1 MDKLIIKGGS
11 KISGSVNV
19 HGSKN
24 ATLPIIVSSL
34 LSEKTLKLSNV
45 PNVVDVLNLIKL
57 LENYGVK
64 IEHKKNKL
72 KINPSKIKNLS
83 ADYDVVRKMRAS
95 ILILGPL
102 LSRFGEA
109 RISLPGG
116 CAIGTRPIDIHLAG
130 LSKLGANFDI
140 QNGFVVGSVKSKL
153 IGNKIKLPFPSVGA
167 TENILMAAVLAKG
180 ETKISNA
187 AREPEIEDLSN
198 CLIKM
203 GAKIEGHGTK
213 TILVQGVTKLKK
225 AEHEIISD
233 RIVAGTYIIAA
244 LMLNSALEINNF
256 NTIYLKS
263 LIDILKKMGAKLK
276 VNKNSIKV
284 FKGSKLKSSSLSTSP
299 YPGFPTDLQAQLM
312 SLMCISDGKSKIKE
326 TIFENRFM
334 HVPELNRLG
343 ANITVEKDTAT
354 IIGNQTFKG
363 AQVMAS
369 DLRASISL
377 VLAAMNANGQTILN
391 RVYHLDRGYENI
403 EKTLGS
409 LGVKIKRQKN

>member
-1 MDKLIIKGGS
+1 MDKLIIKGS
-11 KISGSVNV
+11 SQISGSVNV

-24 ATLPIIVSSL
+24 AALPIIVSSL
-34 LSEKTLKLSNV
+34 LSDKSLKLLNV
-45 PNVVDVLNLIKL
+45 PNVVDVSNLITL
-57 LENYGVK
+57 LKNYGVK
-64 IEHKKNKL
+64 ILRNKNIVN
-72 KINPSKIKNLS
+72 INPKKIKNLS

-109 RISLPGG
+109 KISLPGG
-116 CAIGTRPIDIHLAG
+116 CAIGTRPIDIHLTG
-130 LSKLGANFDI
+130 LSKLGANFEI
-140 QNGFVVGSVKSKL
+140 QNGFVVGNVKSRL
-153 IGNKIKLPFPSVGA
+153 IGNKINLPFPSVGA
-167 TENILMAAVLAKG
+167 TENILMASVLAKG

-187 AREPEIEDLSN
+187 AREPEIEDLSK

-203 GAKIEGHGTK
+203 GAKIEGHGSK
-213 TILVQGVTKLKK
+213 NIYVQGVTNLKK
-225 AEHEIISD
+225 TQHKIISD

-244 LMLNSALEINNF
+244 LILNSNLEIKNF
-256 NTIYLKS
+256 NTEYLKS
-263 LIDILKKMGAKLK
+263 LINVLKKMGANLK
-276 VNKNSIKV
+276 INNNSIKV
-284 FKGSKLKSSSLSTSP
+284 LKGPKLKSTNISTSP

-312 SLMCISDGKSKIKE
+312 SLMCVSNGKSKIKE

-343 ANITVEKDTAT
+343 AHITVEKDTAT
-354 IIGNQTFKG
+354 ILGNQIFKG

-377 VLAAMNANGQTILN
+377 VLAAMNANGQTTLN

-409 LGVKIKRQKN
+409 LGVKIKREKN

>member
-1 MDKLIIKGGS
+1 MDKLIIKGGYQ
-11 KISGSVNV
+11 ISGSVNV

-24 ATLPIIVSSL
+24 AALPIIVSSL
-34 LSEKTLKLSNV
+34 LSDKSLKLLNV
-45 PNVVDVLNLIKL
+45 PNVVDVSNLITL
-57 LENYGVK
+57 LKNYGVK
-64 IEHKKNKL
+64 ILRNKNTVN
-72 KINPSKIKNLS
+72 INPKKIKNLS

-109 RISLPGG
+109 KISLPGG
-116 CAIGTRPIDIHLAG
+116 CAIGTRPIDIHLKG
-130 LSKLGANFDI
+130 LSKLGANFEI
-140 QNGFVVGSVKSKL
+140 QNGFVVGNVKSRL
-153 IGNKIKLPFPSVGA
+153 IGNKINLPFPSVGA
-167 TENILMAAVLAKG
+167 TENILMASVLAKG

-187 AREPEIEDLSN
+187 AREPEIEDLSK

-203 GAKIEGHGTK
+203 GAKIEGHGSK
-213 TILVQGVTKLKK
+213 NIYIQGVTNLKK
-225 AEHEIISD
+225 TQHRIISD

-244 LMLNSALEINNF
+244 LILNSNLEIKNF
-256 NTIYLKS
+256 NTEYLKS
-263 LIDILKKMGAKLK
+263 LINVLKKMGANLK
-276 VNKNSIKV
+276 INNNSIRV
-284 FKGSKLKSSSLSTSP
+284 LKGPKLKSTNISTSP

-312 SLMCISDGKSKIKE
+312 SLMCISNGKSKIKE

-343 ANITVEKDTAT
+343 AHITVEKDTAT
-354 IIGNQTFKG
+354 ILGNQIFKG

-377 VLAAMNANGQTILN
+377 VLAAMNANGQTTLN

-409 LGVKIKRQKN
+409 LGVKIKREKN

>member
-11 KISGSVNV
+11 QISGSVNV

-24 ATLPIIVSSL
+24 AALPIIVSSL
-34 LSEKTLKLSNV
+34 LSDKILKLSNV

-57 LENYGVK
+57 LKNYGIK
-64 IEHKKNKL
+64 IEYKKDKL
-72 KINPSKIKNLS
+72 KINPSKIKNIS

-116 CAIGTRPIDIHLAG
+116 CAIGTRPIDIHLTG

-140 QNGFVVGSVKSKL
+140 QNGFVVGGVTSQL

-167 TENILMAAVLAKG
+167 TENILMASVLAKG
-180 ETKISNA
+180 ETKIVNA

-203 GAKIEGHGTK
+203 GAKIEGQGTK
-213 TILVQGVTKLKK
+213 TILVQGVTNLKK
-225 AEHEIISD
+225 VEHQVISD

-244 LMLNSALEINNF
+244 LMLNSSLEIKNF
-256 NTIYLKS
+256 NTVYLKS
-263 LIDILKKMGAKLK
+263 LINILKKMGAKLK
-276 VNKNSIKV
+276 VNNNSIKV
-284 FKGSKLKSSSLSTSP
+284 FKGSKLKSTSLSTSP

-312 SLMCISDGKSKIKE
+312 SLMCLSDGKSKIKE

-409 LGVKIKRQKN
+409 LGAKIKRQKN

>member
-11 KISGSVNV
+11 QISGSVNV

-24 ATLPIIVSSL
+24 AALPIIVSSL
-34 LSEKTLKLSNV
+34 LSDKSLKLLNV
-45 PNVVDVLNLIKL
+45 PNVVDVSNLITL
-57 LENYGVK
+57 LKNYGVK
-64 IEHKKNKL
+64 ILRNKNIVN
-72 KINPSKIKNLS
+72 INPKKIKNLS

-109 RISLPGG
+109 KISLPGG
-116 CAIGTRPIDIHLAG
+116 CAIGTRPIDIHLTG
-130 LSKLGANFDI
+130 LSKLGANFEI
-140 QNGFVVGSVKSKL
+140 QNGFVVGNVKSRL
-153 IGNKIKLPFPSVGA
+153 IGNKINLPFPSVGA
-167 TENILMAAVLAKG
+167 TENILMASVLAKG

-203 GAKIEGHGTK
+203 GAKIEGHGSK
-213 TILVQGVTKLKK
+213 NIYVQGVTNLKK
-225 AEHEIISD
+225 AQHKIISD

-244 LMLNSALEINNF
+244 LILNSNLEIKNF
-256 NTIYLKS
+256 NTEYLKS
-263 LIDILKKMGAKLK
+263 LINVLKKMGANLK
-276 VNKNSIKV
+276 INNNSIKV
-284 FKGSKLKSSSLSTSP
+284 LKGPKLKSTNISTSP

-312 SLMCISDGKSKIKE
+312 SLMCVSNGKSKIKE

-343 ANITVEKDTAT
+343 AHISVEKDTAT
-354 IIGNQTFKG
+354 ILGNQIFKG

-377 VLAAMNANGQTILN
+377 VLAAMNANGQTTLN

-409 LGVKIKRQKN
+409 LGAKIKRQKN

>member
-11 KISGSVNV
+11 QISGSVNV

-24 ATLPIIVSSL
+24 AALPIIVSSL
-34 LSEKTLKLSNV
+34 LSDKSLKLLNV
-45 PNVVDVLNLIKL
+45 PNVVDVSNLITL
-57 LENYGVK
+57 LKNYGVK
-64 IEHKKNKL
+64 ILHNKNIVN
-72 KINPSKIKNLS
+72 INPKKIKNLS

-109 RISLPGG
+109 KISLPGG
-116 CAIGTRPIDIHLAG
+116 CAIGTRPIDIHLTG
-130 LSKLGANFDI
+130 LSKLGANFEI
-140 QNGFVVGSVKSKL
+140 QNGFVVGNVKSQLK
-153 IGNKIKLPFPSVGA
+153 GNKINLPFPSVGA
-167 TENILMAAVLAKG
+167 TENILMASVLAKG

-203 GAKIEGHGTK
+203 GAKIEGHGSK
-213 TILVQGVTKLKK
+213 TIYVQGVTNLKK
-225 AEHEIISD
+225 AQHKIISD

-244 LMLNSALEINNF
+244 LILNSNLEIKNF
-256 NTIYLKS
+256 NTEYLKS
-263 LIDILKKMGAKLK
+263 LINVLKKMGANLK
-276 VNKNSIKV
+276 INNNSIKV
-284 FKGSKLKSSSLSTSP
+284 LKGPKLKSTNISTSP

-312 SLMCISDGKSKIKE
+312 TLMCLSNGKSKIKE

-343 ANITVEKDTAT
+343 AHITVEKDTAT
-354 IIGNQTFKG
+354 ILGNQIFKG

-377 VLAAMNANGQTILN
+377 VLAAMNANGQTTLN

-409 LGVKIKRQKN
+409 LGVNIKREKN